1 MKRGKRWKIF
11 IALVIGF
18 VAMKGCSSYQNRPAA
33 LYQRWIEDK
42 VPSDISNLKGGFK
55 FQLTESIAWLT
66 FVAPESRVFQIVQ
79 AKKMLEVSPRT
90 PWHVKADSRGV
101 ELGGVRKNTNWFEIS
116 SWEGGAIPEDLKVFW
131 LSNDEGKTMTFS
143 GWALYYSP
151 SSGRAY
157 WTLRSI

>member
-1 MKRGKRWKIF
+1 M
-11 IALVIGF
+11 
-18 VAMKGCSSYQNRPAA
+18 
-33 LYQRWIEDK
+33 
-42 VPSDISNLKGGFK
+42 
-55 FQLTESIAWLT
+55 
-66 FVAPESRVFQIVQ
+66 APESRVFQIVQ
-79 AKKMLEVSPRT
+79 AKEMLEVSPQT